1 MIRYTKEY
9 INELLE
15 RFMDGETTVQEEDVL
30 SEYFHTVKNV
40 PEEWKDYQTMFAEWS
55 RPPVQEAKRPL
66 RRWAAMAAAAA
77 VIALIVMVVTQ
88 LRQTEQNTLAVAAP
102 ADSTAVRPAIPPDTI
117 AAPEEKPKKLHHRKR
132 QPRVNDVARDYVLMA
147 QREQERIEREL
158 EEAQAEVERVQFEML
173 DAQLKAQGYVTL
185 RHEDGTIE
193 YINKNEE
200 TEYYAYEPD

>member
-1 MIRYTKEY
+1 
-9 INELLE
+9 
-15 RFMDGETTVQEEDVL
+15 
-30 SEYFHTVKNV
+30 
-40 PEEWKDYQTMFAEWS
+40 
-55 RPPVQEAKRPL
+55 
-66 RRWAAMAAAAA
+66 
-77 VIALIVMVVTQ
+77 
-88 LRQTEQNTLAVAAP
+88 
-102 ADSTAVRPAIPPDTI
+102 
-117 AAPEEKPKKLHHRKR
+117 
-132 QPRVNDVARDYVLMA
+132 MA